1 MVSID
6 SVSGKQITGLRVG
19 AWIGEGGRLLHRE
32 PPGKALEPNPAK
44 HLGWPQIKLN
54 SVTPSPL
61 SAFISSFPILVKKLF
76 ALIVINH
83 LCLV

>member
-1 MVSID
+1 MASID
-6 SVSGKQITGLRVG
+6 SVSGKQITELR
-19 AWIGEGGRLLHRE
+19 GGRLGVVCRVACEAAWKPLQ
-32 PPGKALEPNPAK
+32 PYPTK

-54 SVTPSPL
+54 SAAPSPL
-61 SAFISSFPILVKKLF
+61 PAFISSFPILVKKLF